1 MKLADFS
8 CVASNPRPFNPFPSH
23 QSINTHQ
30 PPPPTPMRRINCEN
44 HFDSSSKASTL
55 KKMYPKILFAMV
67 LAWLDGSALS
77 FRSLSAVRVPRRA
90 DASPRWMQPEPE
102 TGFPHQA
109 DATLDFSNGEDKV
122 LTSQLT
128 SLAPACVA
136 LLAASPAEAADA
148 VPTALWAY
156 GHYAAMLAGMGSVVA
171 QRFVLKN
178 DMTKQEESLLGTL
191 NIVYS
196 LSLVLLLASGYFRLT
211 EVCPWSV
218 AVRRAACLPF
228 LLLA

>member
-1 MKLADFS
+1 
-8 CVASNPRPFNPFPSH
+8 
-23 QSINTHQ
+23 
-30 PPPPTPMRRINCEN
+30 
-44 HFDSSSKASTL
+44 
-55 KKMYPKILFAMV
+55 MYPKILFAMV

-90 DASPRWMQPEPE
+90 NVSPRWMQPEPE

-109 DATLDFSNGEDKV
+109 DATLDFPNGDGEDNI